1 MRHNA
6 VITVATCLAVGT
18 GVRDGSVATAARYT
32 LLEKLEWTFQLS
44 TVSRAEAAGPIDV
57 QFGV

>member
-1 MRHNA
+1 MGLSLLLR
-6 VITVATCLAVGT
+6 G
-18 GVRDGSVATAARYT
+18 T